1 MTLPVSAYGSDPT
14 VESSSSALYWG
25 PVIAGAMAASVLTL
39 LLMLVGSGFSLSVV
53 SPLSGERASLATIGI
68 GAAIWLVVVQWL
80 SSAFGG
86 YLTGRLRT
94 KWSGIHTD
102 EVYFRDTAHGFLAW
116 ALATL
121 ILVSSLT
128 SAATGV
134 LQKGADIAGMAVGA
148 AAAGTAAAG
157 TSAVTADSGG
167 VGSTVDYFTDMLLRP
182 ADPAAAPP
190 AVASDPA
197 RTSAEIGRI
206 LARSAAMGAMNP
218 DDRTYLDRLIA
229 ARTGISET
237 DAKARVDAVLQ
248 QAEDARNKVQQAVDT
263 ARKGAATV
271 ALLGALALFIGAF
284 IAGAAAALGGRQRDE
299 DESHLQG

>member
-1 MTLPVSAYGSDPT
+1 MPMPVEAYGSDPT

-39 LLMLVGSGFSLSVV
+39 LLMLVGSGLGMSMI
-53 SPLSGERASLATIGI
+53 SPFAGESANLASIGI

-80 SSAFGG
+80 SSALGG

-128 SAATGV
+128 SAATGL
-134 LQKGADIAGMAVGA
+134 LQKGADM
-148 AAAGTAAAG
+148 AGTAIGVVAAAG
-157 TSAVTADSGG
+157 TSSATDNSGG
-167 VGSTVDYFTDMLLRP
+167 SNAVDYFTDMLLRP
-182 ADPAAAPP
+182 ANPAAAPP
-190 AVASDPA
+190 AGAVDPT
-197 RTSAEIGRI
+197 RISAEITRI
-206 LARSAAMGAMNP
+206 LTRAAATGAMHP

-229 ARTGISET
+229 ARTGISEA
-237 DAKARVDAVLQ
+237 DARARVDTVLQ
-248 QAEDARNKVQQAVDT
+248 QAEDAGNKVQQAADT

-299 DESHLQG
+299 DESGLKG

>member
-39 LLMLVGSGFSLSVV
+39 LLMLVGSGLGLTMV
-53 SPLSGERASLATIGI
+53 SPFSQESVSLATIGVS
-68 GAAIWLVVVQWL
+68 AAIWLVVVQWL
-80 SSAFGG
+80 SSAVGG

-102 EVYFRDTAHGFLAW
+102 EVYFRDTAHGFLSW

-121 ILVSSLT
+121 ILISSLT

-134 LQKGADIAGMAVGA
+134 LQKGADMAGMAVGA
-148 AAAGTAAAG
+148 AAATGTAAASSDNG
-157 TSAVTADSGG
+157 AG
-167 VGSTVDYFTDMLLRP
+167 GSTMDYFTDVLLRP
-182 ADPAAAPP
+182 GDPAAAPP
-190 AVASDPA
+190 AATAGDPD
-197 RTSAEIGRI
+197 RTSAEVGRI
-206 LARSAAMGAMNP
+206 LVRSATMGEMTP
-218 DDRTYLDRLIA
+218 DDRTYLDRLVA
-229 ARTGISET
+229 ARAGISEA
-237 DAKARVDAVLQ
+237 DAKARIDNVLQ
-248 QAEDARNKVQQAVDT
+248 QAEDAKNKAQQAADT

-299 DESHLQG
+299 DESRLAG

>member
-39 LLMLVGSGFSLSVV
+39 LLMLVGSGLGLSMV
-53 SPLSGERASLATIGI
+53 SPFSSESASLATIGI
-68 GAAIWLVVVQWL
+68 GAAIWLVIVQWL
-80 SSAFGG
+80 SSFVGG

-134 LQKGADIAGMAVGA
+134 LTKGADMAGMAVGA
-148 AAAGTAAAG
+148 AAAGTATAG
-157 TSAVTADSGG
+157 TSAAADNGG
-167 VGSTVDYFTDMLLRP
+167 GNGTIEYFTDALLRP
-182 ADPAAAPP
+182 ADPSAAPAAA
-190 AVASDPA
+190 AADPA
-197 RTSAEIGRI
+197 RASAEVGRI
-206 LARSAAMGAMNP
+206 LVRSAAMGEMTP
-218 DDRTYLDRLIA
+218 EDRTYLDRLVA
-229 ARTGISET
+229 ARAGISEA
-237 DAKARVDAVLQ
+237 DAKARIDSVLQ
-248 QAEDARNKVQQAVDT
+248 QAADAKIKAQQAADA

-299 DESHLQG
+299 DEALKRT

>member
-39 LLMLVGSGFSLSVV
+39 LLMLVGSGLGLTMV
-53 SPLSGERASLATIGI
+53 SPFSQDSASLATIGI
-68 GAAIWLVVVQWL
+68 SAAIWLVVVQWL
-80 SSAFGG
+80 SSAVAG

-102 EVYFRDTAHGFLAW
+102 EVYFRDTAHGFLSW

-148 AAAGTAAAG
+148 AAATGTAAASSDDG
-157 TSAVTADSGG
+157 AGG
-167 VGSTVDYFTDMLLRP
+167 GAMDYFTDVLLRP
-182 ADPAAAPP
+182 ADPAAAP
-190 AVASDPA
+190 AAAAAGDA
-197 RTSAEIGRI
+197 DRTSAEVGRI
-206 LARSAAMGAMNP
+206 LVRSATMGEMNP
-218 DDRTYLDRLIA
+218 DDRTYLDRLVA
-229 ARTGISET
+229 ARAGISEA
-237 DAKARVDAVLQ
+237 DAKARIDNVLQ
-248 QAEDARNKVQQAVDT
+248 QAEDAKNKAQQAADT

-284 IAGAAAALGGRQRDE
+284 IAGAAAAIGGRQRDE
-299 DESHLQG
+299 DESRLVG

>member
-39 LLMLVGSGFSLSVV
+39 LLMLVGSGLGLTMV
-53 SPLSGERASLATIGI
+53 SPFSNESASLATIGI
-68 GAAIWLVVVQWL
+68 GAAIWLVIVQWL
-80 SSAFGG
+80 SSFVGG

-128 SAATGV
+128 SAATGI
-134 LQKGADIAGMAVGA
+134 LQKGADLAGMTVSA

-157 TSAVTADSGG
+157 TSAAADNGG
-167 VGSTVDYFTDMLLRP
+167 NGTIEYFTDALLRP
-182 ADPAAAPP
+182 ADPSAAPAANAAA
-190 AVASDPA
+190 DPG
-197 RTSAEIGRI
+197 RTSAEVGRI
-206 LARSAAMGAMNP
+206 LVRSAAMGEMTP
-218 DDRTYLDRLIA
+218 EDRTYLDRLVA
-229 ARTGISET
+229 ARAGISEA
-237 DAKARVDAVLQ
+237 DAKARIDSVLQ
-248 QAEDARNKVQQAVDT
+248 QAEDAKNKAKQAADT

-299 DESHLQG
+299 DESRLRG

>member
-39 LLMLVGSGFSLSVV
+39 LLMLVGSGLGLSMV
-53 SPLSGERASLATIGI
+53 SPFSNESASLATIGI
-68 GAAIWLVVVQWL
+68 GAAIWLVIVQWL
-80 SSAFGG
+80 SSFVGG

-134 LQKGADIAGMAVGA
+134 LTKGADMAGMAVGA

-157 TSAVTADSGG
+157 TSAAADNGG
-167 VGSTVDYFTDMLLRP
+167 GNGTIEYFTDALLRP
-182 ADPAAAPP
+182 ADPSAAPAAA
-190 AVASDPA
+190 AADPA
-197 RTSAEIGRI
+197 RASAEVGRI
-206 LARSAAMGAMNP
+206 LVRSAAMGEMTP
-218 DDRTYLDRLIA
+218 EDRTYLDRLVA
-229 ARTGISET
+229 ARAGISEA
-237 DAKARVDAVLQ
+237 DAKARIDSLLQ
-248 QAEDARNKVQQAVDT
+248 QAADAKTKAQQAADA

-299 DESHLQG
+299 DEAMKRT

>member
-39 LLMLVGSGFSLSVV
+39 LLMLVGSGLGLSMV
-53 SPLSGERASLATIGI
+53 SPFSNESASLATIGI
-68 GAAIWLVVVQWL
+68 GAAIWLVIVQWL
-80 SSAFGG
+80 SSFVGG

-134 LQKGADIAGMAVGA
+134 LTKGADMAGMAVGA

-157 TSAVTADSGG
+157 TSAAADNGSGNG
-167 VGSTVDYFTDMLLRP
+167 TIEYFTDALLRP
-182 ADPAAAPP
+182 ADPSAAPAAA
-190 AVASDPA
+190 AADPA
-197 RTSAEIGRI
+197 RASAEVGRI
-206 LARSAAMGAMNP
+206 LVRSAAMGEMTP
-218 DDRTYLDRLIA
+218 EDRTYLDRLVA
-229 ARTGISET
+229 ARAGISEA
-237 DAKARVDAVLQ
+237 DAKARIDSVLQ
-248 QAEDARNKVQQAVDT
+248 QAADAKTKAQQAADA

-299 DESHLQG
+299 DEALKRT